1 MADRMVSM
9 SNSIRK
15 TKRFQTVARKRHMT
29 LALPRD
35 GDATTTNTTLPS
47 SEEDMTNNMV
57 AASASASS
65 ASSLPSSMQCRENP
79 YSRDGQHVRETI
91 ALVTSI
97 VRRIASSSWEY
108 DDTLSSQL
116 ERLCVL
122 LSPHDENTVAVGDD
136 SVGGDGGSRS
146 ATYCSYDSA
155 MAGIAANSILSQF
168 ATTIETVAAMGNSP
182 LLQNQQQYHSQ
193 EQHHPQREVN
203 SNNNLAFMFANSLSQ
218 ILLPSNEDCGTT
230 NNNSIDD
237 IIHNNNHHYRQG
249 IRIKAAIIVN
259 QLAATEPPPPTT
271 TMMESSLV
279 HQEEY
284 SPYGQYSPP
293 PTMLS
298 SQRMITS
305 SSSIPPSW
313 CYVLVHSSAL
323 QAIVHHI
330 HPTSRQSFNTSLMQD
345 IDGLQLCEKCVWAV
359 GNLAG
364 DSQLARMALLK
375 EEEDDD
381 IVPKLLGCLKL
392 GLAMTKELRSTNW
405 HQLQSSQQVRAAEEF
420 QTVMGLLR
428 NSIWALINL
437 YRQEETIAPTDILD
451 LQQQQPPPLAPHTEQ
466 HSSGTIM
473 SYQRLSPYDIGCL
486 LSLSDE
492 SFTTTSTATM
502 MSGRGMQATTWDDIA
517 NETCWLLSYLSRLED
532 DPKSVM
538 EFLCTKWDAFGTTVV
553 SMMVERLAYAT
564 DLVSGVLLRRD
575 STCGTNNNNM
585 DSVPR
590 QMEYLIP
597 CCRTLKNVAM
607 ASDRQF
613 CRYIDVILRAKTST
627 TRSDNPLIDNGIRP
641 FETSVAKLISFGTL
655 GAGNIVSNIASEATS
670 LAGACLYDAG
680 IEPNCEASRARL
692 TLLPALCHA
701 ILSPLSTFDFQRELV
716 WALWYTVG
724 FSKEVM
730 DNVVDSHVSMVQ
742 HGLVHEFIRIAPPDM
757 GMARALTT
765 ILSAMDADAT
775 EAAVRLIDLLLRW
788 YDGNSGNISMNDGRG
803 RKLSIIFE
811 EVGLVDALWRICD
824 NDMDESEVAELAAKI
839 LDDFYEQDE
848 EEEDEYEAN
857 GMSDGQFQFQV
868 SQSSSIPDGG
878 FNFTSM

>member
-29 LALPRD
+29 LFLPRD
-35 GDATTTNTTLPS
+35 GDATATTTTTTTLPS
-47 SEEDMTNNMV
+47 SEEDMTNMV
-57 AASASASS
+57 AASAAASR
-65 ASSLPSSMQCRENP
+65 RENP

-97 VRRIASSSWEY
+97 VRRTASSSWDY
-108 DDTLSSQL
+108 DDALSSQL

-136 SVGGDGGSRS
+136 FVVGDGGSRS

-168 ATTIETVAAMGNSP
+168 ATTIETAAAMGNSP

-230 NNNSIDD
+230 TNNTIDD

-279 HQEEY
+279 NQEEY

-293 PTMLS
+293 PTMS
-298 SQRMITS
+298 SQ
-305 SSSIPPSW
+305 IPPSW
-313 CYVLVHSSAL
+313 CYVLVHSLAL
-323 QAIVHHI
+323 RSIVHHI

-364 DSQLARMALLK
+364 DSELARMALLK
-375 EEEDDD
+375 EEDDD
-381 IVPKLLGCLKL
+381 EDMGIVPKLLGCLML
-392 GLAMTKELRSTNW
+392 GLAMTTEQRSTTW
-405 HQLQSSQQVRAAEEF
+405 HQLQSSQHVRAAEEF
-420 QTVMGLLR
+420 QTVIELLR

-437 YRQEETIAPTDILD
+437 YRGEEIIAPSDILD
-451 LQQQQPPPLAPHTEQ
+451 LQQQPPPPPPHTQ
-466 HSSGTIM
+466 QNSSGTIM
-473 SYQRLSPYDIGCL
+473 SYQRLSPYDIGYL

-492 SFTTTSTATM
+492 SFATTSTATM
-502 MSGRGMQATTWDDIA
+502 MSGRGTKATWDDVA

-532 DPKSVM
+532 DAKSVM
-538 EFLCTKWDAFGTTVV
+538 EFLCIKWDAVGTTVV

-564 DLVSGVLLRRD
+564 DLVSGVLLRR
-575 STCGTNNNNM
+575 SSNCGTNNNNI
-585 DSVPR
+585 DSMTR

-597 CCRTLKNVAM
+597 CCRTLTNVAM

-613 CRYIDVILRAKTST
+613 CRYIDVILRAKTSI
-627 TRSDNPLIDNGIRP
+627 TRSDNPVTDNGIRP
-641 FETSVAKLISFGTL
+641 FETSVAKLISFGTQ

-680 IEPNCEASRARL
+680 IEPNCEASRARM

-724 FSKEVM
+724 FSKEIM
-730 DNVVDSHVSMVQ
+730 ENVVESHVSMVR

-765 ILSAMDADAT
+765 ILSGTDADAT

-788 YDGNSGNISMNDGRG
+788 YDGNSGNISMNDGRC
-803 RKLSIIFE
+803 RKMSIIFE

-824 NDMDESEVAELAAKI
+824 NDTDESEVAELAAKM
-839 LDDFYEQDE
+839 LDDFYDQDE
-848 EEEDEYEAN
+848 EEVEYEAN

-868 SQSSSIPDGG
+868 SQSIPDGG
-878 FNFTSM
+878 FSFTSM